1 MRAINGSCDASV
13 SMHGER
19 LLGVLIVS
27 FSKRNTNNADH
38 RARPYGR
45 VLRSDGELL
54 DRRLRDLAPVDTEL
68 AKTTAV
74 LYAGGIGA
82 AQVQLFCQIQRQF
95 LRALRF
101 DDHAILLEGKTVP
114 LLQLLV

>member
-45 VLRSDGELL
+45 VLRSGGGAS
-54 DRRLRDLAPVDTEL
+54 RPQGDLAPVDTEL

-74 LYAGGIGA
+74 LYAGCIGA

-101 DDHAILLEGKTVP
+101 YDHAILLEGKTVP